1 MSSSAKKILEQ
12 QQEEQQQ
19 SVQTVV
25 IRKAKI
31 SFGEVMLLCILA
43 AAIAFMSVKVVS
55 NQSTIYKT
63 NKEIQ
68 VSQASIEEQRKV
80 NNDLKMQVDELGT
93 YERIWQKAEEMGFT
107 LNEKNVKGV
116 QE

>member
-1 MSSSAKKILEQ
+1 MSSSAKKMQEQ
-12 QQEEQQQ
+12 QQEIQQQ

-55 NQSTIYKT
+55 NQAAIYHT
-63 NKEIQ
+63 DKEIQ
-68 VSQASIEEQRKV
+68 LAQASIEEQTKI
-80 NNDLKMQVDELGT
+80 NNDLKITVDELST